1 MKKWTITLLLLMV
14 AITAVGCASKDTVAT
29 ETKTADGKT
38 NYQGL
43 TLKLGVQGKGGLYG
57 KAREE
62 KWYEQAFEKL
72 GVKVEWAEFQ
82 SGPPMTEAMASDKLD
97 FASLGNMPVIAAQA
111 AGIKFEIISQILD
124 GKQNTAIIVPAN
136 STLKD
141 IKDLKGKKVAVT
153 KGSNAY
159 NLLTRGLHDA
169 GIELSEVQIIQLQP
183 NEAQPAFDSGKVDA
197 WATWDPYIT
206 INTLTGKGKVLAE
219 GESLGVLAP
228 SFVIVRK
235 EIADKYPELVT
246 TYLSV
251 LEKSQL
257 WEEQNSAEAT
267 KKYAVDYKIPEAI
280 VGGMLKR
287 SKSVNIPVS
296 QDIITELQKTADF
309 QESIGTIRKKIDVS
323 EVVNNKF
330 IEEALKS
337 TSSK

>member
-1 MKKWTITLLLLMV
+1 MKKWTITLLVLIAM
-14 AITAVGCASKDTVAT
+14 ITTAGCASKDKAT
-29 ETKTADGKT
+29 ATTADGKT
-38 NYQGL
+38 DYQGL
-43 TLKLGVQGKGGLYG
+43 TLKLGVQGSGGLSG

-97 FASLGNMPVIAAQA
+97 FAGLGNMPVIAAQA
-111 AGIKFEIISQILD
+111 AGIKFEIISQVLD

-136 STLKD
+136 SSLKD
-141 IKDLKGKKVAVT
+141 IKDLKGKKIAVT

-169 GIELSEVQIIQLQP
+169 GVDLSEVQIIQLQP

-206 INTLTGKGKVLAE
+206 INTLTGKGKVLTE
-219 GESLGVLAP
+219 GGSLGVLAP
-228 SFVIVRK
+228 SFIIVRK

-251 LEKSQL
+251 YEKSRL
-257 WEEQNSAEAT
+257 WEEQNSGEAT
-267 KKYAVDYKIPEAI
+267 KKYAADYKIPEAI
-280 VGGMLKR
+280 VGGMLTR
-287 SKSVNIPVS
+287 SKSINIPVS
-296 QDIITELQKTADF
+296 DEIAAELQKTADF
-309 QESIGTIRKKIDVS
+309 QESIGTIRRTIKVS
-323 EVVNNKF
+323 DIVNNKF

-337 TSSK
+337 APSAK